1 MVCLLYY
8 FLYIPGRE
16 LRLPLVQQ
24 DLLKRDGGH
33 TGKWVCGSL
42 RQETEPAVPTDTII
56 DSYEAARR
64 IELVYC
70 FI

>member
-33 TGKWVCGSL
+33 TGKWVCGESEAGN
-42 RQETEPAVPTDTII
+42 RAGS
-56 DSYEAARR
+56 SYGYDNR
-64 IELVYC
+64 
-70 FI
+70 